1 MSINR
6 NLSNF
11 ADNTGAPNAPTINV
25 PNIGETATVSATAAT
40 GTINYDVLTQ
50 STLYYTTAATGDFT
64 LNFRGNAS
72 TAFNA
77 FLPIGQAVDVKYFVT
92 NGATAYKL
100 SAINIDGTAQTIKWA
115 GGTAPSAGTASAVDE
130 YNITIIKTAASTY
143 TVYAASSIVTSSGT
157 SSANIWSAA
166 AAMNG
171 STTTGQQMQSVAVNS
186 SGLCVAG
193 GVSGLIATSTD
204 GINWTTPARPAAL
217 FASSG
222 TVRCIGVSSTN
233 VFYAAVAAASLGV
246 RGYATSTDGVTWTTS
261 LFNGSTVNGNMYGVA
276 ISSSGRIVFVG
287 ANYFTTSADGTTWTT
302 PAPFSSAT
310 FSANAVCVN
319 SAGLFVAVGSDSSS
333 GPSYS
338 TSVDGST
345 WTPVANFNGFAP
357 GNVGSVNGV
366 AVNSSGR
373 FVAVGN
379 INTYG
384 SSLYTTSTDGTTWT
398 TPTSFNGLYQS
409 FNVRGIT
416 VNSAGKFIAVGSGS
430 DNLPIYTASNDGVTW
445 SNPQQMGDYP
455 ATGSPFGVT
464 IAPSGKFIAV
474 GQGAVQ
480 TTSLNWF
487 TV

>member
-157 SSANIWSAA
+157 SSGNIWSSG

-171 STTTGQQMQSVAVNS
+171 STTTNQNMRSVAVNS

-193 GVSGLIATSTD
+193 GLAGLIARSTD
-204 GINWTTPARPAAL
+204 GINWTTPAKPAP
-217 FASSG
+217 FFTSNG
-222 TVRCIGVSSTN
+222 TVTCIAVSPTN
-233 VFYAAVAAASLGV
+233 VFYAAVATASFSV

-261 LFNGSTVNGNMYGVA
+261 LFNGDNVNGSMAGVA

-287 ANYFTTSADGTTWTT
+287 GTRFTTSADGTTWTT
-302 PAPFSSAT
+302 PAQFSSAT
-310 FSANAVCVN
+310 FTPRAVCVN
-319 SAGLFVAVGSDSSS
+319 SAGLFVAVGADTSS
-333 GPSYS
+333 GPAYS

-345 WTPVANFNGFAP
+345 WTPVANFNGYAP
-357 GNVGSVNGV
+357 GGSIYMNSV

-373 FVAVGN
+373 FVAVGD
-379 INTYG
+379 
-384 SSLYTTSTDGTTWT
+384 SLYTTSTDGTTWT
-398 TPTSFNGLYQS
+398 TPAPINGLPQFFEINS
-409 FNVRGIT
+409 IA
-416 VNSAGKFIAVGSGS
+416 VNSAGKFIAVGVGS
-430 DNLPIYTASNDGVTW
+430 NGTSIYTASNDGVTW
-445 SNPQQMGDYP
+445 SNPQQIGDYAAGGTP
-455 ATGSPFGVT
+455 SAVT

-474 GQGAVQ
+474 GVGPIQSVPWA
-480 TTSLNWF
+480 WF
-487 TV
+487 TF